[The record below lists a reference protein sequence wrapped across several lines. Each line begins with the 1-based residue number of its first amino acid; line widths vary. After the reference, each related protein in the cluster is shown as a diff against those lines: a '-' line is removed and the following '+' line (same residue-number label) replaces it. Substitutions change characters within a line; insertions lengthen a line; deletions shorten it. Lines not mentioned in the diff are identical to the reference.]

1 MIPVKLIEIKDI
13 IIQKLTNSFPSL
25 NIYGEENGQQLQ
37 KPALLVKF
45 RPISMAI
52 ENKYHRRKFINVEIQ
67 FHSLNGT
74 NEEDLEMID
83 RLYEVFDPVL
93 TVKDRIL
100 TINVIRTRIKDNI
113 LKLSFYLDFTDSI
126 EETKGYQYQEY
137 ELMQELE
144 MKEEF

>member
-1 MIPVKLIEIKDI
+1 MIPVKLIEIKDV

-37 KPALLVKF
+37 KPALLVKL

-67 FHSLNGT
+67 FHSVNGT
-74 NEEDLEMID
+74 NDEDLEMID

-100 TINVIRTRIKDNI
+100 AINVIRTRIKDNV
-113 LKLSFYLDFTDSI
+113 LRLSFYLDFTDSI
-126 EETKGYQYQEY
+126 DETKIYDYREY
-137 ELMQELE
+137 ELMEELE